1 MQTHKTYTNTY
12 SSRRRTCKLSASEKK
27 QIWKAFDDEKQNDT
41 DTVLPDTLPE
51 GMQEIDLCSDC
62 SAVLVLSEEGLPT
75 CSNPNCGTM
84 KPVSIDFTP
93 EWKFFQSDDRNA
105 QDPARCGNPVNPLLS
120 ESSFGCKV
128 SCTSKS
134 PYEMRKIQK
143 WVEWQSMPHREKTLY
158 EEFKFI
164 ETMATNAGIPK
175 IIVDD
180 AKYIHK
186 ECSQQLMK
194 RGNKRD
200 GIKSA
205 SLYLSFR
212 INGCPRTAYEI
223 SEIFQIDKAS
233 ATKGCSDAV
242 GILHNLE
249 RNAYVGGV
257 SDADELGSLPL
268 SYTKLSVAK
277 PSSFIDRF
285 CSQVN
290 MCQELTMLCHF
301 IARKVEEGDIIT
313 DNNPQAIATGII
325 LFVAM
330 VCHQDISKKT
340 IAKVCGV
347 SDVTIMKCYNKL
359 IALKTELVPKCL
371 LDKYE
376 AMVA

>member
-1 MQTHKTYTNTY
+1 MQTQKNINTHP
-12 SSRRRTCKLSASEKK
+12 SSRRRTRKLTNSEKK
-27 QIWKAFDDEKQNDT
+27 LIWKSFDEEEKTSETTFQESYDI
-41 DTVLPDTLPE
+41 
-51 GMQEIDLCSDC
+51 QEIDLCSEC

-75 CSNPNCGTM
+75 CSSPECGTM
-84 KPVSIDFTP
+84 KSVAIDFSP

-105 QDPARCGNPVNPLLS
+105 QDPARCGNPVNPLLA

-164 ETMATNAGIPK
+164 EAMAMNAGIPK

-223 SEIFQIDKAS
+223 SEIFHIDKAS

-242 GILHNLE
+242 SILHNLE
-249 RNAYVGGV
+249 RNAYVGG
-257 SDADELGSLPL
+257 AETEEAFYLPL
-268 SYTKLSVAK
+268 SCTKLSVAK
-277 PSSFIDRF
+277 PSSFMDRF

-325 LFVAM
+325 LFVAS
-330 VCHQDISKKT
+330 VCKQDISKKT
-340 IAKVCGV
+340 ISKVCGV

-359 IALKTELVPKCL
+359 LLLKKELVPQCL
-371 LDKYE
+371 LDKYNIE
-376 AMVA
+376 

>member
-1 MQTHKTYTNTY
+1 MKSNKT
-12 SSRRRTCKLSASEKK
+12 RRTRRLSNSEK
-27 QIWKAFDDEKQNDT
+27 QLIWKTFDEETSKYKPVNEDI
-41 DTVLPDTLPE
+41 
-51 GMQEIDLCSDC
+51 QEVDLCSIC
-62 SAVLVLSEEGLPT
+62 SAVLVVSEEGLPT
-75 CSNPNCGTM
+75 CSSPECGTM
-84 KPVSIDFTP
+84 KPISIDFSP

-105 QDPARCGNPVNPLLS
+105 QDPARCGNPVNPLLA

-180 AKYIHK
+180 AKHIHK

-223 SEIFQIDKAS
+223 SEIFHIDKAS

-242 GILHNLE
+242 SILHNLE
-249 RNAYVGGV
+249 RN
-257 SDADELGSLPL
+257 SDADESSFL

-277 PSSFIDRF
+277 PSSFMDRF

-325 LFVAM
+325 LFVAV
-330 VCHQDISKKT
+330 VCRQDISKKT

-359 IALKTELVPKCL
+359 LALKTELVPKCL
-371 LDKYE
+371 LDKYVISE
-376 AMVA
+376 I